1 MMKQLIGFITRL
13 FRKNKGRSFSFDEAI
28 AEGFRDTLKE
38 LGY

>member
-1 MMKQLIGFITRL
+1 MKQLIGFIERL
-13 FRKNKGRSFSFDEAI
+13 FGRKKSRSSLFDEAI